1 MNGGRSSWEELERP
15 GPDAVNAP
23 GGELRAGTRVR
34 LRPRAGGDVLDIA
47 LAGQRAV
54 VEAIEQDVEGRTTVA
69 VVLDDDP
76 GRDLGFARQPGHR
89 FFFGPEELEVVGAG
103 GPVGGPGGLGHA
115 PASPRR
121 ILVAGI
127 GNVFLGDDGFGVALA
142 DRLARRVL
150 PAGVEVV
157 DYGIR
162 GMDLAF
168 AILEGYDAV
177 VLLDATP
184 RGGAPGTLY
193 VIEVDPDQKADITSP
208 GGHGMDPLQV
218 IGLVRSFGGSLPPM
232 YVVGCEP
239 GMQLD
244 PDSAEIVASLSAPV
258 HAALSEAVRM
268 VESLCEDL
276 ARAPSTSTTGG
287 EQGG

>member
-1 MNGGRSSWEELERP
+1 MSADRSYWEELERP
-15 GPDAVNAP
+15 GPDALNTP

-34 LRPRAGGDVLDIA
+34 LHPRAGGDVFDIA
-47 LAGQRAV
+47 LAGQGAV

-89 FFFGPEELEVVGAG
+89 FFFAPDELEVVGV
-103 GPVGGPGGLGHA
+103 GPA
-115 PASPRR
+115 PAPTRR
-121 ILVAGI
+121 ILIAGI

-142 DRLARRVL
+142 DRLARRAL
-150 PAGVEVV
+150 PAGVEVA

-193 VIEVDPDQKADITSP
+193 VLEVDPDQEAEIVSA
-208 GGHGMDPLQV
+208 GGHGMDPVQV
-218 IGLVRSFGGSLPPM
+218 IGLVRSFGGTLPPL
-232 YVVGCEP
+232 YLVGCEP
-239 GMQLD
+239 GMALD
-244 PDSAEIVASLSAPV
+244 PESEDVVASLSAPV
-258 HAALSEAVRM
+258 HAALSEGVRL
-268 VESLCEDL
+268 VESLCADV
-276 ARAPSTSTTGG
+276 AQHTIDINNRR
-287 EQGG
+287 